1 MISVDMF
8 RSCKHLVLVVV
19 VVVALIVGVIAVP
32 YLFFPYALPL
42 ASAGVGGF
50 MDFFMNQ
57 TNQINHILW
66 YIGRTL
72 HEHLNEMNLLIHLI
86 SLFL

>member
-19 VVVALIVGVIAVP
+19 VVIVVVVVALIVRVIAVQ

-50 MDFFMNQ
+50 
-57 TNQINHILW
+57 
-66 YIGRTL
+66 
-72 HEHLNEMNLLIHLI
+72 
-86 SLFL
+86 

>member
-8 RSCKHLVLVVV
+8 RSCKHLVVVVLIVVVVVIV
-19 VVVALIVGVIAVP
+19 VVVALLVRVIAVQ

-50 MDFFMNQ
+50 QEFYVLMWSHRARAMVRRRAEL
-57 TNQINHILW
+57 T
-66 YIGRTL
+66 G
-72 HEHLNEMNLLIHLI
+72 
-86 SLFL
+86 

>member
-1 MISVDMF
+1 MLHPMISVDMF

-19 VVVALIVGVIAVP
+19 VVVALIVGVIAMP

-50 MDFFMNQ
+50 PPAAAAAPA
-57 TNQINHILW
+57 
-66 YIGRTL
+66 
-72 HEHLNEMNLLIHLI
+72 
-86 SLFL
+86 